1 MRTVMNVKIKEKINE
16 NLEELS
22 PLDVKEVLDFIN
34 FLKSKKS
41 NESDTDY
48 LMNIPGMADSIISEA
63 KRDLSEYSEDLDW

>member
-1 MRTVMNVKIKEKINE
+1 MNVKIKEKINE